1 MPSEKTPR
9 HTKSKDEPVTIEL
22 TASEL
27 DEKEVAEVEPSSET
41 ANEHDVE
48 NAETVEQSETDV
60 EADKEAVEAATPPPS
75 YSQAAAPQKS
85 GSSTGAIAAGIF
97 GGIVA
102 LAGAGA
108 AQYAGYIPNFGP
120 QQTITDYGPDIAT
133 LTSRIET
140 LENKKIP
147 EPDLSPLESRIQTL
161 EQQMTELPL
170 ADLTDVKA
178 MQGAL
183 TEATDKVAKAD
194 AEIASLANRLK
205 QAEAK
210 IGEPRDD
217 VDVARAIAS
226 AGLKAA
232 IDRGGPFAT
241 ELATLEAIVP
251 DDPAVAELKAYADT
265 GAPSRSSLISDFPAV
280 ADTLIAATRQTDDS
294 ASLSERLMS
303 SALSVIKVRPVG
315 DIEGDSTGAIT
326 ARIEQKLQNGDLAGA
341 AGEWDKLPD
350 AAKAAGENFKKAL
363 DARIEVEKLVSTT
376 LTNAVT
382 RTSN

>member
-9 HTKSKDEPVTIEL
+9 HTKPKDEPVTIEL

-27 DEKEVAEVEPSSET
+27 DEKEAAEADPSSET

-48 NAETVEQSETDV
+48 NAEAVAQAD
-60 EADKEAVEAATPPPS
+60 ADKEPAEAAAPPLSSSP
-75 YSQAAAPQKS
+75 APAPQKS

-120 QQTITDYGPDIAT
+120 QQTITDYGPDITT

-147 EPDLSPLESRIQTL
+147 EPDLSPLEGRIQTL

-183 TEATDKVAKAD
+183 TDATDKVAKAD

-241 ELATLEAIVP
+241 ELATLETIVP
-251 DDPAVAELKAYADT
+251 DDAAVAELKAYADT
-265 GAPSRSSLISDFPAV
+265 GVPSRSTLVSNFPSV
-280 ADTLIAATRQTDDS
+280 ADTLIAATRQADGST
-294 ASLSERLMS
+294 SLSERLMN

-315 DIEGDSTGAIT
+315 DVEGDSTGAIA

-341 AGEWDKLPD
+341 ASEWDKLPD
-350 AAKAAGENFKKAL
+350 AAKTAGENFKRAL

-382 RTSN
+382 GNNN